1 MKSNYPCHYIS
12 RPSIFYFRQQK
23 KRYSIMR
30 MIFIFVSYV
39 EWVLLKYYITLFIP
53 LCRRPTQSLIA
64 RPSTLALSAPHTTLP
79 LVVCMTCNHIS
90 AKHNDSVTNSHITNH
105 YIRILRLIDDWGRLR
120 TIEKKKFIIPE
131 RVFNGPI
138 LIWKSRHTKWHI
150 HFLFPF
156 RPADV
161 KSVCRLVSIRT

>member
-30 MIFIFVSYV
+30 MIFIFVTYV

-105 YIRILRLIDDWGRLR
+105 YIRILRLIDDWGRLKKNYNTGARVQR
-120 TIEKKKFIIPE
+120 TDTDMKC
-131 RVFNGPI
+131 
-138 LIWKSRHTKWHI
+138 RHTKWHI

-161 KSVCRLVSIRT
+161 ESVCRLVSIRT